1 MDKYEFTVVYN
12 VEEPKKSEAITAVE
26 ALLKSKN
33 ATVLNR
39 KEWGLKT
46 LAYEIN
52 KCDKGFYVFYE
63 LEMDGQQIASIERE
77 LSLNPS
83 ILRHMIVKE
92 VYRKV
97 KRRPFAPKD
106 TAAKE
111 VEEHVEDKDTDNS
124 GN

>member
-1 MDKYEFTVVYN
+1 MD
-12 VEEPKKSEAITAVE
+12 
-26 ALLKSKN
+26 
-33 ATVLNR
+33 
-39 KEWGLKT
+39 
-46 LAYEIN
+46 
-52 KCDKGFYVFYE
+52 C
-63 LEMDGQQIASIERE
+63 QQIASIERE

-83 ILRHMIVKE
+83 ILRHMFVKE